1 MPADED
7 PPRRHRPLD
16 KGRMESISDGIFG
29 FAATVL
35 VISIALR
42 PPGTPLHQVL
52 RAWPSFAAYVI
63 SFLTI
68 GVAWLAHT
76 GLTDR
81 LAQTDSILLRLNVLL
96 LLMVAFL
103 PFPTRL
109 VAETLRST
117 SGERVYVTMYGLTFL
132 VIRLL
137 GAALD
142 AYARREHLYAS
153 SEDAGELRSDRRK
166 LLPVVIGYVIAILV
180 GLAVPVVAVVFY
192 FGITVYAIV
201 PFRQVARLLFGHS

>member
-1 MPADED
+1 
-7 PPRRHRPLD
+7 
-16 KGRMESISDGIFG
+16 MESFSDGIFG

-142 AYARREHLYAS
+142 GYARREHLYAS